1 MMKAMTRQQLAA
13 CAGVDARTLRNWIK
27 PYQEQLWHMGMP
39 KGKGALPPN
48 VVRWIADHYC
58 IDVNP

>member
-1 MMKAMTRQQLAA
+1 MKAMTRQQLAA
-13 CAGVDARTLRNWIK
+13 YAGVDARTLRNWIK

-39 KGKGALPPN
+39 KGKGTLPPN

-58 IDVNP
+58 IDVDT

>member
-1 MMKAMTRQQLAA
+1 MKAIQQLAA
-13 CAGVDARTLRNWIK
+13 CAGVDARTLRNWI
-27 PYQEQLWHMGMP
+27 WRMGMP

-58 IDVNP
+58 IDVDP